1 MRRDGTGE
9 GCGSISRSA
18 AASAVRRSHGRSPA
32 NDRGAASADVIFTV
46 EVAKAARLDLV
57 DQHSY
62 VAEMADENV
71 ADQYVDRIAKRI
83 NSLDHFPERGSL
95 QPQFGPGVRS
105 LSFERKLMILYH
117 VDGQTVLVLR
127 ILDGRRE
134 TDPSTVF

>member
-1 MRRDGTGE
+1 
-9 GCGSISRSA
+9 
-18 AASAVRRSHGRSPA
+18 
-32 NDRGAASADVIFTV
+32 VIFTV